1 MAGWRSGEKPHPAVL
16 FWCRSWLQNL
26 SLPAVVAF
34 SCTNSTANSYED
46 RSDENWKWNDLR
58 MEEDFPCF
66 QKSHLDPLSQW
77 LQPLQKLTQGS
88 AKTLD
93 LHRLYSLSFTMSN
106 WLPQISTYARLN
118 LWAPGRVQ
126 SIDFQFLPSDTFATF
141 LQIQVL
147 NLLSLVAVAAT
158 SWVQE
163 DFKIRIRVKN
173 GRIPLLQ
180 TQWRLPRW
188 LDGLTVGTVEECA
201 FDAALLHFAPRK
213 WEFFPK

>member
-1 MAGWRSGEKPHPAVL
+1 MSLMAPESFAAS
-16 FWCRSWLQNL
+16 CRGFF
-26 SLPAVVAF
+26 VYKF
-34 SCTNSTANSYED
+34 TANSYEY
-46 RSDENWKWNDLR
+46 RSNENWKRNDLR

-66 QKSHLDPLSQW
+66 QKSHLRPIEPMATTFAEIDSRQCQDSGFTQIVQLEFYHEQ
-77 LQPLQKLTQGS
+77 LTS
-88 AKTLD
+88 TN
-93 LHRLYSLSFTMSN
+93 LHLCKVESLSTWPCSKHWFPIPAK
-106 WLPQISTYARLN
+106 WHL
-118 LWAPGRVQ
+118 
-126 SIDFQFLPSDTFATF
+126 DATF

-147 NLLSLVAVAAT
+147 NLLSLVTVAAT